1 MPIKYMALRRRSAVL
16 MIFVAWFVGVFLI
29 SPVFVQQIIDQSAIH
44 FTYCSME
51 DPDKIMPGL
60 NLASVIVYF
69 YFPLLIIVVCYVWI
83 FVKIKQKVDQKVAA
97 RLEQLEMITC
107 SAQLTNQVILGL
119 ISQYLSKIKMIYPR
133 NNINCLIAL

>member
-1 MPIKYMALRRRSAVL
+1 
-16 MIFVAWFVGVFLI
+16 
-29 SPVFVQQIIDQSAIH
+29 
-44 FTYCSME
+44 ME

-107 SAQLTNQVILGL
+107 SAQLTNQVILRL
-119 ISQYLSKIKMIYPR
+119 ISQYLSKIKIPR

>member
-16 MIFVAWFVGVFLI
+16 MIFVAWFVGVFMI
-29 SPVFVQQIIDQSAIH
+29 SPSFVQQTIHQSAIDLK
-44 FTYCSME
+44 YCQVRDLDM
-51 DPDKIMPGL
+51 IMPGL
-60 NLASVIVYF
+60 TIASIVVYF

-107 SAQLTNQVILGL
+107 SAQLTNQVIIITILR
-119 ISQYLSKIKMIYPR
+119 IQFS
-133 NNINCLIAL
+133 